1 MEQIV
6 TIPESIEYVAIEIID
21 KKASPENCEI
31 ITGLFK
37 GLVTLESNNVKQLF
51 ILVAGPKDAI
61 DIYSFKHY
69 NVMTLI
75 VLGKDTK
82 AMTYFTLN
90 TEDQK
95 TAIETLKT
103 IVVKMYAENRM
114 LEHDPDIIDIST
126 FKNVP
131 DDIRKAH
138 KTSSKI
144 QSSINT
150 PQQSILGTSYT
161 RKNPEPGVIKRTKTK
176 KPTKKALISMITKII
191 DIKKGTL
198 TVSLPEILK
207 DENKDENENDDITPP
222 YYFRT

>member
-6 TIPESIEYVAIEIID
+6 TIPESIEYVAVEIID

-37 GLVTLESNNVKQLF
+37 GLVTLEISNVKQLF
-51 ILVAGPKDAI
+51 ILVAGPKDAV
-61 DIYSFKHY
+61 DIYSFKYY
-69 NVMTLI
+69 NVMTLV

-90 TEDQK
+90 IEDQK

-126 FKNVP
+126 FRNVP
-131 DDIRKAH
+131 DNIRKAH
-138 KTSSKI
+138 KTTSKTQNNI
-144 QSSINT
+144 SV
-150 PQQSILGTSYT
+150 PQTTSNISYI
-161 RKNPEPGVIKRTKTK
+161 KEGPKPGVIKRAKTE
-176 KPTKKALISMITKII
+176 KPTKRALISMITKII

-198 TVSLPEILK
+198 TVALPEILGG
-207 DENKDENENDDITPP
+207 ENEDEDDDTTSPN
-222 YYFRT
+222 YFRT

>member
-6 TIPESIEYVAIEIID
+6 TIPESIEYVAVEIID

-37 GLVTLESNNVKQLF
+37 GLAILESNDVKQLF
-51 ILVAGPKDAI
+51 ILVAGPKDAV
-61 DIYSFKHY
+61 DIYSLKYY
-69 NVMTLI
+69 NIMTLI

-82 AMTYFTLN
+82 AMTYFTLSI
-90 TEDQK
+90 EDQK

-131 DDIRKAH
+131 DDIRKTH
-138 KTSSKI
+138 KTASKI
-144 QSSINT
+144 QNDASVPQTTYNT
-150 PQQSILGTSYT
+150 PYV
-161 RKNPEPGVIKRTKTK
+161 KKDPKPGVIKRTKTK
-176 KPTKKALISMITKII
+176 KPTKRTLISMITKIT

-198 TVSLPEILK
+198 TITLPEILG
-207 DENKDENENDDITPP
+207 DESEDEDDTASSH
-222 YYFRT
+222 YFRT

>member
-1 MEQIV
+1 MKQIV
-6 TIPESIEYVAIEIID
+6 TIPESIEYVAVEIID

-37 GLVTLESNNVKQLF
+37 GLVTLEISNVKQLF
-51 ILVAGPKDAI
+51 ILVAGPKDAV
-61 DIYSFKHY
+61 DIYSFKYY
-69 NVMTLI
+69 NVMTLV

-90 TEDQK
+90 IEDQK

-126 FKNVP
+126 FRNVP
-131 DDIRKAH
+131 DDIRKTH
-138 KTSSKI
+138 KTTSKTQNNI
-144 QSSINT
+144 SV
-150 PQQSILGTSYT
+150 PQTTSNTSYI
-161 RKNPEPGVIKRTKTK
+161 KEDPKPGVIKRAKTK
-176 KPTKKALISMITKII
+176 KPTKRALISMITKII

-198 TVSLPEILK
+198 TVTLPEILG
-207 DENKDENENDDITPP
+207 DENEDEDDDMTSSN
-222 YYFRT
+222 YFRT